1 MFLQKY
7 ISNENRLLKN
17 IIENELD
24 SILCSNE
31 INVNKNI
38 NNIISQQ
45 KRKIHST
52 KTLNLQ
58 SLRNIFKN
66 ENLNLKTRFNELVKD
81 EESYEIGSN
90 TLKSSI
96 KKFFKKYFRLKESEN
111 EDTIEKQI

>member
-58 SLRNIFKN
+58 SLRNIFNN
-66 ENLNLKTRFNELVKD
+66 ENQKLKTRFNELVKD
-81 EESYEIGSN
+81 EKN
-90 TLKSSI
+90 MK
-96 KKFFKKYFRLKESEN
+96 
-111 EDTIEKQI
+111 